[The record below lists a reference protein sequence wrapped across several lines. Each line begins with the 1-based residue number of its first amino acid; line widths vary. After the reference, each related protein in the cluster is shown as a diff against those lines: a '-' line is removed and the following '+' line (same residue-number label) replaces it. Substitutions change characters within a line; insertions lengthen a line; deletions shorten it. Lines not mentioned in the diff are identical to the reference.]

1 MTTSQTG
8 NLSGKK
14 EKCLVPDC
22 QGIGTRRGLCSSC
35 RNSADREIESGRTTE
50 VELIEQGLLNP
61 KGKKARLRIELEA
74 RRQTKKRGKNVEDF
88 ELDDDDG

>member
-1 MTTSQTG
+1 MTQSQSQP
-8 NLSGKK
+8 SGKK

-74 RRQTKKRGKNVEDF
+74 RRQIKKRGNNVEDF
-88 ELDDDDG
+88 ELNDDDDE